1 MNVHESYFLF
11 VVIYIR
17 NNVDVKDHKSD
28 DISIM
33 IYILE
38 SADDCQPMIAMI
50 ATRNE
55 LSQLLKGHAV
65 LVMIGYIAHT
75 LW

>member
-11 VVIYIR
+11 LVIYIR

-28 DISIM
+28 ISIM
-33 IYILE
+33 ILE

-50 ATRNE
+50 ATRNV
-55 LSQLLKGHAV
+55 LSQLLKDHAV